1 MSVGSDGW
9 DESLFGTWEGGV
21 ILVGIREGGGVPLGS
36 WDGGGVS
43 LGSWDG
49 GGISLGSWEGG
60 GISLGSWEGGD
71 IPLGGLEFDS
81 SASGESTGILTLM
94 MVFSTLALGSSKS
107 RSVFSYSW

>member
-36 WDGGGVS
+36 WDGGGV
-43 LGSWDG
+43 
-49 GGISLGSWEGG
+49 SLGSWEGG

>member
-49 GGISLGSWEGG
+49 KIKM
-60 GISLGSWEGGD
+60 
-71 IPLGGLEFDS
+71 F
-81 SASGESTGILTLM
+81 GELQLFHWQCCKTLNWHGM
-94 MVFSTLALGSSKS
+94 CYRYLQLHS
-107 RSVFSYSW
+107 